1 MKANLTRSPWRT
13 RPSLFLGFR
22 APSAAADS
30 HAVTAPVL
38 PVRRSSTLRLDL
50 AQHRSRPAVPSAA
63 RRARPAPVPAQSRR
77 SSCPCRPPAAPPRPC
92 TQPKTSAACPARVS
106 PSSTPNCTFVLLGV
120 STQPGQVQAGA
131 HGSGALGTTASKLH
145 HRVPR
150 RDGAGFDPRRASALA
165 RGSRPLAGELHQGS
179 RLPPAAPAR
188 RASKDR
194 ADGGG
199 ARGGH
204 KRRAYRRSAEV
215 GTRRHRA
222 RVANQGFPLWLG
234 L

>member
-63 RRARPAPVPAQSRR
+63 RRSRPAPVPAQSRR
-77 SSCPCRPPAAPPRPC
+77 YSCHCRSPAAPPRPC

-120 STQPGQVQAGA
+120 STQPGQVQV
-131 HGSGALGTTASKLH
+131 HVYDLQDEE
-145 HRVPR
+145 R
-150 RDGAGFDPRRASALA
+150 RSCLQCKQYSTEQEALA
-165 RGSRPLAGELHQGS
+165 
-179 RLPPAAPAR
+179 
-188 RASKDR
+188 
-194 ADGGG
+194 
-199 ARGGH
+199 GH
-204 KRRAYRRSAEV
+204 KRLVDRWSERR
-215 GTRRHRA
+215 
-222 RVANQGFPLWLG
+222 Q
-234 L
+234 